1 MSHHIVT
8 LFDSLVTM
16 FDLATLVRLAD
27 SPSRCQ
33 AAIDGELNPY
43 EFYADHEWAIQE
55 LAERQAG
62 LLGLDLDDFIGN
74 DVPTEGQRQKSLAL
88 WAIHQAACELA
99 ASDDAVGIQEF
110 FQGRVPAGIH
120 LVPISA

>member
-1 MSHHIVT
+1 MSTQLVT
-8 LFDSLVTM
+8 LFDSLITT

-27 SPSRCQ
+27 NPSRCQ
-33 AAIDGELNPY
+33 STIDEELNPY

-55 LAERQAG
+55 LAERQAELMG
-62 LLGLDLDDFIGN
+62 LGLDDFVGH

-99 ASDDAVGIQEF
+99 ASEDALGIQEF